1 MTSEP
6 VPLLPLP
13 PPALGQERRLHPL
26 TPVRDVWKPFAV
38 LAALGSQNLDDVR
51 SALSDATAVGISL
64 GAVACLCIGA
74 AYGFLSWRF
83 TWFSVT
89 ETELRVRTG
98 LLMRRTSHVR
108 LDRLQAVDITTPLL
122 GRLVGV
128 TSLSL
133 DVAGA
138 DKRDRLAYLSQED
151 AHLLRR
157 ELLSRAGQERGPGSR
172 PDAQGSAEV
181 LASVTPRMLAQ
192 SIVLRGGLWSL
203 LAFAA
208 ALVGLMLA
216 SGELALLA
224 LAVPAFLAAGQ
235 LGVGR
240 FIAEFGWTV
249 VDDSDGLRLDH
260 GLLDLV
266 HETVPLGR
274 MQSVQVI
281 EPLLWR
287 RRGWARVELHVAS
300 SANTVL
306 VPVATREVALLIAG
320 RVLPGQV
327 LPDPALFSPPPPRA
341 ARRLPRWWRGHG
353 LAVTEH
359 LLVTHQ
365 GLLQRRMSLVPHAK
379 VQSIRFRQGPWL
391 RRLGLADVHVD
402 VAGGSST
409 TARLRDVTEAHQL
422 VQDQADRSRTARRA
436 SVTR

>member
-1 MTSEP
+1 MTHEP
-6 VPLLPLP
+6 APSLPSVPPRS
-13 PPALGQERRLHPL
+13 LGQERRLHPL
-26 TPVRDVWKPFAV
+26 TPVRDAWKPFAV
-38 LAALGSQNLDDVR
+38 LAAIGSQNLEGVR
-51 SALSDATAVGISL
+51 SAISDATAVGISL
-64 GAVACLCIGA
+64 GAVLCLCVGV
-74 AYGFLSWRF
+74 AYGYLSWRF
-83 TWFSVT
+83 TWFAVS
-89 ETELRVRTG
+89 ESELMVRTG

-122 GRLVGV
+122 GRLVGL

-157 ELLSRAGQERGPGSR
+157 ELLARAGQESPGSM
-172 PDAQGSAEV
+172 PEAPGNAEV
-181 LASVTPRMLAQ
+181 LATVTPRMLAL

-203 LAFAA
+203 LGFAA
-208 ALVGLMLA
+208 ALVGLIIVT
-216 SGELALLA
+216 GELVLLA
-224 LAVPAFLAAGQ
+224 LAIPAVLAAGQ

-240 FIAEFGWTV
+240 FIAEFGWMV
-249 VDDSDGLRLDH
+249 IDGPDGLRLDH

-266 HETVPLGR
+266 HETVPLNR

-306 VPVATREVALLIAG
+306 VPVATREVALRVAG
-320 RVLPGQV
+320 RVLPGKV
-327 LPDPALFSPPPPRA
+327 LPDPGLFNGPPSRA
-341 ARRLPRWWRGHG
+341 AHRLPLWWRGHG
-353 LAVTEH
+353 VAVTEH
-359 LLVTHQ
+359 LLATRK
-365 GLLQRRMSLVPHAK
+365 GLLQRQLSLVPHAK

-391 RRLGLADVHVD
+391 RRLALADVHVD
-402 VAGGSST
+402 VAGGTST
-409 TARLRDVTEAHQL
+409 TARLRDVTEAHEL

-436 SVTR
+436 SVRR